1 MCRDLTRAVPR
12 TWYHLPLVFF
22 VLVSK
27 LPSTGSYCSRKKMTT
42 YTRTYNVNDLVELN
56 KKELYF
62 F

>member
-1 MCRDLTRAVPR
+1 MCRDLTRAVP
-12 TWYHLPLVFF
+12 HVPLVFF